1 MEEIRSRD
9 GTRIAFDRLGE
20 GPPLILVFGA
30 FSYRKF
36 PKSVELAELLAE
48 RFTVIHYDRRG
59 RGDSGDTPP
68 YAVEREFE
76 DIGALIEYAGGSA
89 HLWGWSS
96 GALLALRAAASGLD
110 VEKVI
115 AYDPIFFVDEEGG
128 LPPADFAER
137 LDEMVAEDRRSD
149 AVRYFMTEAMGV
161 PRIIVGA
168 MRLLPMWK
176 RLKAVAHTLPY
187 DFAVTGDAVSGR
199 PPRAED
205 WASLTAPTLV
215 MYGAKAPERLRK
227 GAEAIADVL
236 PNAERR
242 ALEGQSHNPS
252 MKVMAPAI
260 EEFLTGGRS
269 EPAPATPREGQPAGS
284 A

>member
-1 MEEIRSRD
+1 MEEVSSRD
-9 GTRIAFDRLGE
+9 GTRIAFDGLGE

-36 PKSVELAELLAE
+36 PKSVELAELLAK
-48 RFTVIHYDRRG
+48 RFTVINYDRRG
-59 RGDSGDTPP
+59 RGDSGDTKP
-68 YAVEREFE
+68 YAVEREIE
-76 DIGALIEYAGGSA
+76 DLAALIETVGGSA

-96 GALLALRAAASGLD
+96 GAVLALRAAAAGLD

-115 AYDPIFFVDEEGG
+115 AYDPVFIVDDEGSP
-128 LPPADFAER
+128 PPADFAER
-137 LDEMVAEDRRSD
+137 LDAMVAEDRRSD

-161 PRIIVGA
+161 PRFFVGA
-168 MRLLPMWK
+168 MRLLPMWS

-215 MYGAKAPERLRK
+215 MYGAKAPERLRR

-260 EEFLTGGRS
+260 EEFLA
-269 EPAPATPREGQPAGS
+269 PAPRAAQPAGS